1 MLTHRP
7 ITTRPSRWSRHFHT
21 WFSPFLTCF
30 RHRSQ
35 RARAAQYILGLC
47 SSAHRKSMAPMADL
61 VAPGKQDHF
70 QQFITD
76 SPWAIQGLEQ
86 LVADHAH
93 GLLGGKD
100 AVLII
105 DDTCLTKF
113 GSKSVGVGRQYSG
126 QEGKI
131 TNCQCLVSITLARD
145 DLPNPLRLKLF
156 LPSEWSTNPQRCR
169 QVGVPL
175 EHPLRHTKSQIA
187 LREIDDL
194 SGRIEFGTVLADA
207 GYGVNASFRQA
218 LTERGFHWSV
228 GTVKTQRV
236 YPADVRLIPIPKIFR
251 GRRPTHPTPS
261 EDAETVE
268 AVLQVETWHHLV
280 WREGTEGPLRGV
292 FAAKY
297 VRVADGPENARGQHL
312 PGEGAWI
319 IGEQRSRGEKKYYLC
334 NLPPTMSLIH
344 LIQITK
350 QRWACELGHREL
362 KQEVGLHHFEGRTWQ
377 GLHHHAAL
385 CLVALL
391 FLQGLRLAQ
400 PDGFFGET
408 VPAIRLEVAGDRS
421 RQLLV
426 PSRIESSCT
435 ALFSGP

>member
-1 MLTHRP
+1 M
-7 ITTRPSRWSRHFHT
+7 
-21 WFSPFLTCF
+21 
-30 RHRSQ
+30 Q
-35 RARAAQYILGLC
+35 
-47 SSAHRKSMAPMADL
+47 PMADL

-70 QQFITD
+70 QHFITD

-86 LVADHAH
+86 LVADRAQE
-93 GLLGGKD
+93 LLGGTD

-131 TNCQCLVSITLARD
+131 TNCQCLVSVTLARD
-145 DLPNPLRLKLF
+145 DIPIPLRLKLF
-156 LPSEWSTNPQRCR
+156 LPSEWSTNPQRC
-169 QVGVPL
+169 QLGGVPE
-175 EHPLRHTKSQIA
+175 EHPLGATKSQIA

-218 LTERGFHWSV
+218 LTERGFRWSV
-228 GTVKTQRV
+228 GTTKTQHV
-236 YPADVRLIPIPKIFR
+236 YPVDVRLIPIPKIFR
-251 GRRPTHPTPS
+251 GRPPTHPTPS
-261 EDAETVE
+261 DDAETVE
-268 AVLQVETWHHLV
+268 AVLSRETWHHVV
-280 WREGTEGPLRGV
+280 WRQGTKGPLSGT
-292 FAAKY
+292 FAARY
-297 VRVADGPENARGQHL
+297 VRLADGPEIARGQHL

-319 IGEQRSRGEKKYYLC
+319 IGEQRSRGEKKVYIC
-334 NLPPTMSLIH
+334 NLPPTSSLLH
-344 LIQITK
+344 LIRITK

-362 KQEVGLHHFEGRTWQ
+362 KQEVGLDHFEGRTWR

-391 FLQGLRLAQ
+391 FLQGLRLTQ
-400 PDGFFGET
+400 LDGFFGET
-408 VPAIRLEVAGDRS
+408 VPAIRQEVAGDHPRPRS
-421 RQLLV
+421 GSVIRRGE
-426 PSRIESSCT
+426 PSCT